1 MLDLLLTNAVIITVD
16 AEHHLYDPGYLGI
29 EGDTIACLGP
39 MEGAQLPPARRTIDM
54 GGNPVLPGLIDGHGH
69 AGHCMT
75 KTLAEH
81 LGGDD
86 WRRWWR
92 AFTICTVTG
101 ASGMWRE
108 SWPRRSG

>member
-1 MLDLLLTNAVIITVD
+1 MLDILLTNAVIITVD

-81 LGGDD
+81 LDGDG
-86 WRRWWR
+86 WE
-92 AFTICTVTG
+92 TLV
-101 ASGMWRE
+101 E
-108 SWPRRSG
+108 SIYYMYSDQRFWYVEGKDRKSVV